1 MTYLPFLISGL
12 GIGAV
17 YALSGV
23 GLVVLFRA
31 TGVLNFAFGAVGAL
45 GAHVAWQMLEWRL
58 PLAIAILAAVVVSAL
73 VSFLYGRLLLL
84 SHRDT
89 VVRAVGTLALALV
102 LIAVMGVIWGEFPR
116 RLQFPTDQMFLTVF
130 GVRLTYTRILAL
142 LLAGLMVGAITA
154 FLSRTRLGLDMRAL
168 ANDRDLG
175 DLHGVRIRHT
185 ETAAWVITGVSR
197 TGRTAAG
204 DLVRLQGTF
213 LTFLVIPAI
222 AAAILGQ
229 LRSLDHRYR
238 RAGHRYRRGGSDP
251 DCRNITLPRG
261 GTLCHR
267 ADRRR
272 NFGEH
277 GAGRVEGPMTMVN
290 PMTASFPATAAARTV
305 RGQILAIPM
314 TVAIFSGAIAL
325 FAEFLLAVCRHLSD
339 SALSFRC
346 RSCHSLWPVG
356 SRIALPICAGG
367 HRGLGDA
374 QGRPRLCLSSAV

>member
-45 GAHVAWQMLEWRL
+45 GAHVAWQVLEWRL
-58 PLAIAILAAVVVSAL
+58 QLAIAILAAVVVSAL
-73 VSFLYGRLLLL
+73 VSFLYGRLLAPLL

-154 FLSRTRLGLDMRAL
+154 LLSRTRLGLDMRAL
-168 ANDRDLG
+168 ANDRDLSAI
-175 DLHGVRIRHT
+175 LGVRIRHT
-185 ETAAWVITGVSR
+185 ETAAWVITGVFA
-197 TGRTAAG
+197 GLAGLLLG

-213 LTFLVIPAI
+213 LTFLVVPAI

-229 LRSLDHRYR
+229 LRSLWITATGGLAIGIAEAVLTPIAAISPYR
-238 RAGHRYRRGGSDP
+238 
-251 DCRNITLPRG
+251 
-261 GTLCHR
+261 
-267 ADRRR
+267 
-272 NFGEH
+272 
-277 GAGRVEGPMTMVN
+277 
-290 PMTASFPATAAARTV
+290 AAAPFV
-305 RGQILAIPM
+305 IALIA
-314 TVAIFSGAIAL
+314 VAIL
-325 FAEFLLAVCRHLSD
+325 
-339 SALSFRC
+339 
-346 RSCHSLWPVG
+346 G
-356 SRIALPICAGG
+356 STAQAGLKD
-367 HRGLGDA
+367 R
-374 QGRPRLCLSSAV
+374 